1 MRTRVLVTGAA
12 VLLYGGLALRAADA
26 VKLAEPETDQRAFK
40 VSVAMEVTG
49 KLETPREDRLQQ
61 TPLEG
66 TATLTYEERRLP
78 GGGRDA
84 EAYRSVR
91 VYEKAQTDIKTGD
104 FQTVRSLRPSRKL
117 IVTEGTREG
126 LRQFSPA
133 GALTYEELELL
144 QFPGDSLGLLALL
157 NDTALEPGEVWKPSD
172 WVLQFVTGIEASEKA
187 AINCKLESV
196 TGGVARVQFSGE
208 IRGADLGARCVIK
221 VSGHYLYDIAGKYL
235 KRAEVTQEDTREAG
249 VLNPAFGITAKAVL
263 DRKPLDKPAGL
274 ADEVLKA
281 NTLESNE
288 GSLLL
293 IYEQPQWGVR
303 FFYGRDW
310 HVFHQTPD
318 MAILRMMQ
326 QGGVVAQ
333 MQLSPVRQPA
343 KPGEHVDPEKFK
355 SDIKKQLGGNFQQF
369 LFDEPVKRDDKH
381 YHYRV
386 IAVGG
391 VQRSVPKQADGNDE
405 SKKAKPASKT
415 DGDDAAAETQFIPFQ
430 WIYNLLA
437 APDGRQ
443 AILTFV
449 LEADQLE
456 KFKAQDAIILS
467 NFQFLPK

>member
-1 MRTRVLVTGAA
+1 MRTSVLVTSGV
-12 VLLYGGLALRAADA
+12 VLLFGGLALRAADA
-26 VKLAEPETDQRAFK
+26 VKLAEPDTDPRAFT
-40 VSVAMEVTG
+40 VTVTMEVTG
-49 KLETPREDRLQQ
+49 KLETPREDRVQQ

-66 TATLTYEERRLP
+66 NATLVYEERRLP
-78 GGGRDA
+78 GAGRDA

-91 VYEKAQTDIKTGD
+91 SYVKAQTDIATGG

-117 IVTEGTREG
+117 IVSEGTREG

-133 GALTYEELELL
+133 GPLTYEELELM
-144 QFPGDSLGLLALL
+144 QFPGDSLALQALL

-172 WVLQFVTGIEASEKA
+172 WVLQYVTGIEASEKA

-196 TGGVARVQFSGE
+196 TNGVARVQFSGE

-235 KRAEVTQEDTREAG
+235 KHAEVTQEDTREAG
-249 VLNPAFGITAKAVL
+249 VLNPAFSITAKSIL
-263 DRKPLDKPAGL
+263 NRRPLDKPASL
-274 ADEVLKA
+274 ADEVLQA
-281 NTLESNE
+281 DSLESNE
-288 GSLLL
+288 GNLLL
-293 IYEQPQWGVR
+293 IYEQPDWGVR

-318 MAILRMMQ
+318 LAILRMMQ
-326 QGGVVAQ
+326 QGGVIAQ
-333 MQLSPVRQPA
+333 MQVSPVRQAA
-343 KPGEHVDPEKFK
+343 KPGQHVAPEKFK
-355 SDIKKQLGGNFQQF
+355 SDIKKQLGGNFQEF
-369 LFDEPVKRDDKH
+369 LLDEEVKRDDKQ

-386 IAVGG
+386 IAAGG
-391 VQRSVPKQADGNDE
+391 VQRAVPKQADGKDE
-405 SKKAKPASKT
+405 SKKARP
-415 DGDDAAAETQFIPFQ
+415 AAAEGSEAATETQFIPFQ